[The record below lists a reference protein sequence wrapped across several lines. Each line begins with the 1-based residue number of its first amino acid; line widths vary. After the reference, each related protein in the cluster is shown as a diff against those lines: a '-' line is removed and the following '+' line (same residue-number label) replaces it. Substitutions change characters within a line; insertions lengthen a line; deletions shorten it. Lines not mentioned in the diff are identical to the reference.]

1 MALTLYL
8 ILAILSSWIWV
19 DYFKNIGL
27 ADTNKKAYRY
37 LMFALGAGAYYL
49 FHIIAN
55 RLLGGFEIS
64 WQNKILGNLFNSIV
78 KIGLIGEVVKIIP
91 IFIVY
96 YLFKKQLES
105 PIDVFV
111 FFMISVLGYSAIENY
126 YYSLLNEYY
135 FFNDKTVLR
144 TLGEMYCTSIIAY
157 SVIDYRFHSRSKKP
171 LRIVLYTL
179 LAAVLHGFYDFW
191 LYYERLVTLGVIFT
205 ILYFCLGISIFANTL
220 TNSINIETDF
230 TYGRVFGNK
239 AKIDKMI
246 KFYFGFV
253 VLQFLVLAFNK
264 QFSFAWDN
272 FLDTLWFSSIIIY
285 FAICR
290 SNNIKVIKRRWNK
303 LRLELPFEFYHNDT
317 FNGRSSKL
325 KFKFKGETFNE
336 DKIEVYYNELCS
348 IYPLSHRNSFIMRN
362 KLIHIEKKFFLKNDE
377 TFYLVKLVSDDKN
390 EYMLLKPKTSGKNM
404 VKRKYPIVALFSI
417 HDLEDIKNDKL
428 TAADFQF
435 REWVFIKHR

>member
-1 MALTLYL
+1 MMLAFYL
-8 ILAILSSWIWV
+8 LVAILSSWIWV

-27 ADTNKKAYRY
+27 SDKSKITYRY
-37 LMFALGAGAYYL
+37 LTFALGAAAYYL
-49 FHIIAN
+49 FHIVVN
-55 RLLGGFEIS
+55 NLLGGFEIS
-64 WQNKILGNLFNSIV
+64 WHNKVLGNLFNSIV

-96 YLFKKQLES
+96 NLFKKQLES

-111 FFMISVLGYSAIENY
+111 FFIISVLGFASIENY
-126 YYSLLNEYY
+126 YYSLQNEYY
-135 FFNDKTVLR
+135 FFNDKTALR
-144 TLGEMYCTSIIAY
+144 TLGEMYCTSIIAFA
-157 SVIDYRFHSRSKKP
+157 VIDYRFHTRKKKP
-171 LRIVLYTL
+171 LRILLFTL
-179 LAAVLHGFYDFW
+179 LAAMLHGFYDFW
-191 LYYERLVTLGVIFT
+191 LYYERLISFGVIFT
-205 ILYFCLGISIFANTL
+205 IIYFCLGISVFANTL
-220 TNSINIETDF
+220 TNSINIAPDF
-230 TYGRVFGNK
+230 TYGRVFGNQE
-239 AKIDKMI
+239 KIDRMV

-253 VLQFLVLAFNK
+253 VLQFLLLAFNK

-272 FLDTLWFSSIIIY
+272 FLDTLWFSSVIIFI
-285 FAICR
+285 AVNR
-290 SNNIKVIKRRWNK
+290 SNNIKAIKKRWIK
-303 LRLELPFEFYHNDT
+303 LKIELPFEFYHNDT
-317 FNGRSSKL
+317 FNGRTSKL
-325 KFKFKGETFNE
+325 KMRFKGETFNE
-336 DKIEVYYNELCS
+336 DKIEVYYNELCT
-348 IYPLSHRNSFIMRN
+348 IYPLSHRNSFIMKN

>member
-27 ADTNKKAYRY
+27 AYTNKKAYRY

-55 RLLGGFEIS
+55 KLLGGFEIS
-64 WQNKILGNLFNSIV
+64 WQNRILGNLFNSVV

-96 YLFKKQLES
+96 NLFKKQLES

-111 FFMISVLGYSAIENY
+111 FFMISVLGYASIENF
-126 YYSLLNEYY
+126 YYSLQNEYY
-135 FFNDKTVLR
+135 FFNDKTALR
-144 TLGEMYCTSIIAY
+144 TLGEMYSTSIIAFA
-157 SVIDYRFHSRSKKP
+157 VIDYRFHSRKKKP
-171 LRIVLYTL
+171 LRIVLFVL
-179 LAAVLHGFYDFW
+179 LAAMLHGFYDFW
-191 LYYERLVTLGVIFT
+191 LYYERLISFGVVFT
-205 ILYFCLGISIFANTL
+205 IIYFCLGISVFANTL
-220 TNSINIETDF
+220 TNSINIAPDF
-230 TYGRVFGNK
+230 TYGRVFGNQE
-239 AKIDKMI
+239 KIDKMI

-253 VLQFLVLAFNK
+253 VLQFLLLAFNK

-272 FLDTLWFSSIIIY
+272 FLDTLWFSSIIVY
-285 FAICR
+285 LAVNR
-290 SNNIKVIKRRWNK
+290 SNNIKAIKKRWSK
-303 LRLELPFEFYHNDT
+303 LKIELPFEFYHNDT
-317 FNGRSSKL
+317 FNGRTSKL

-336 DKIEVYYNELCS
+336 DKIEIYYNELCS
-348 IYPLSHRNSFIMRN
+348 MYPLSHRNSFIMRN